1 MTCLRSSLVFLRL
14 QMYKSFVKATRKW
27 GFFVGFVSFRANL
40 RGKNCTG
47 GVGSADAEIG
57 HFVLARS
64 LEIGLSHTW
73 GRGVTQT
80 YGRGVSHTC
89 FGALGVGQFVGFR
102 GWDWVCGVRLLGRVL
117 VRPMQ
122 LQVWSVFCFC
132 FCVSVKVVF
141 AFLCLSAIVPP
152 TAHFNVSSI

>member
-1 MTCLRSSLVFLRL
+1 M
-14 QMYKSFVKATRKW
+14 
-27 GFFVGFVSFRANL
+27 
-40 RGKNCTG
+40 
-47 GVGSADAEIG
+47 
-57 HFVLARS
+57 
-64 LEIGLSHTW
+64 
-73 GRGVTQT
+73 TQT

-89 FGALGVGQFVGFR
+89 FGVLRVGQFVGFR
-102 GWDWVCGVRLLGRVL
+102 GWAWACGVRLLERVL

-152 TAHFNVSSI
+152 TAHFNVSSM